1 MPVSFPAVKEGTA
14 RLRFFISASHTEEQ
28 VRQTIDAVVEEIP
41 NARKIVEDYRKTHQ
55 LEMNMSESETEM

>member
-1 MPVSFPAVKEGTA
+1 
-14 RLRFFISASHTEEQ
+14 